1 MEEKSKTLS
10 DEKIFTVANIL
21 TFCRIVLIAPFLY
34 FFITERYIEATATV
48 VASGLSDCFDGLLA
62 RKLNQVSDLGKLL
75 DPVAD
80 KLTLVAVAV
89 CICIMFPIVIPLMV
103 ILALKDLLMLCGGLY
118 MIKKGIKP
126 PAAKWYGKVGTIVFY
141 FSVCLIVFLKAFF
154 QIESDILTIVL
165 MSLTAITMIFAL
177 VKYFQLF
184 LKLRKE
190 NI

>member
-80 KLTLVAVAV
+80 KLTLVALAV

-190 NI
+190 NM

>member
-1 MEEKSKTLS
+1 MEEKSKTLT

-34 FFITERYIEATATV
+34 FFITERYIEATAILT
-48 VASGLSDCFDGLLA
+48 ASGLSDCFDGLLA

-89 CICIMFPIVIPLMV
+89 CICIMFPIVIPLMI

-141 FSVCLIVFLKAFF
+141 FSVCLIVFLKAFY

-184 LKLRKE
+184 LKLKKE

>member
-1 MEEKSKTLS
+1 MEEKSKTLT
-10 DEKIFTVANIL
+10 DGKIFTVANIL

-34 FFITERYIEATATV
+34 FFITERYIEATAILT
-48 VASGLSDCFDGLLA
+48 ASGLSDCFDGLLA

-89 CICIMFPIVIPLMV
+89 CICIMLPIVIPLMI

-141 FSVCLIVFLKAFF
+141 FSVCLIVFLKAFY

-184 LKLRKE
+184 LKLKKE

>member
-190 NI
+190 NM

>member
-1 MEEKSKTLS
+1 MEEKSKTLT
-10 DEKIFTVANIL
+10 DGKIFTVANIL

-34 FFITERYIEATATV
+34 FFITERYIEATAILT
-48 VASGLSDCFDGLLA
+48 ASGLSDCFDGLLA

-141 FSVCLIVFLKAFF
+141 FSVCLIVFLKAFY

-184 LKLRKE
+184 LKLKKE

>member
-1 MEEKSKTLS
+1 MEEKSKTLT
-10 DEKIFTVANIL
+10 DGKIFTVPNIL

-34 FFITERYIEATATV
+34 FFITERYIEATAILT
-48 VASGLSDCFDGLLA
+48 ASGLSDCFDGLLA

-89 CICIMFPIVIPLMV
+89 CICIMFPIVIPLMI

-141 FSVCLIVFLKAFF
+141 FSVCLIEFLKAFY

-177 VKYFQLF
+177 VKYFQLC
-184 LKLRKE
+184 LKLKKE

>member
-1 MEEKSKTLS
+1 MEEKSKTLT
-10 DEKIFTVANIL
+10 DGKIFTVPNIL

-34 FFITERYIEATATV
+34 FFITERYIEATAILT
-48 VASGLSDCFDGLLA
+48 ASGLSDCFDGLLA

-89 CICIMFPIVIPLMV
+89 CICVMFPIVIPLMI

-141 FSVCLIVFLKAFF
+141 FSVCLIVFLKAFY

-184 LKLRKE
+184 LKLKKE

>member
-1 MEEKSKTLS
+1 MEEKSITLS
-10 DEKIFTVANIL
+10 DGKIFTVPNIL

-34 FFITERYIEATATV
+34 FFITERYIEATAIL
-48 VASGLSDCFDGLLA
+48 VASGLSDCFDGFLA

-165 MSLTAITMIFAL
+165 MTLTAITMIFAL

>member
-154 QIESDILTIVL
+154 QIESDILAIVM
-165 MSLTAITMIFAL
+165 MSLTEITMIFAL

>member
-1 MEEKSKTLS
+1 MEEKSKTLT
-10 DEKIFTVANIL
+10 DGKIFTVANIL

-34 FFITERYIEATATV
+34 FFITERYIEATAILT
-48 VASGLSDCFDGLLA
+48 ASGLSDCFDGLLA

-89 CICIMFPIVIPLMV
+89 CICIMFPIVIPLMI

-141 FSVCLIVFLKAFF
+141 FSVCLIVFLKAFY

-184 LKLRKE
+184 LKLKKE